1 VQRAFSIRRP
11 GLAPAL
17 WISWFLLVGCAD
29 DRPIAGG
36 PGGAWVPDQGDDT
49 DDVGTSEPD
58 SGTTDNGPSGSDD
71 TDVTSD
77 QGPSDEGTSG
87 DGDSEDD
94 GPESDE
100 VPDNDYC
107 NEVAGWDPAWSAKEE
122 EILTL
127 VNELRATGTSCG
139 AYGAIG
145 PSGPLVMHPALRCA
159 ARKHSKD
166 MVDRG
171 FFDHTNPDGEGPGDR
186 FRKAGYSGSKG
197 SENIA
202 MGTHGPSYTVDQWLA
217 SDGHCANM
225 MNPGFSEI
233 GVGFYPA
240 SQVQGLWTQ
249 AFGAP

>member
-1 VQRAFSIRRP
+1 MGRP
-11 GLAPAL
+11 GLGPAL
-17 WISWFLLVGCAD
+17 WILSLLLAGCVD

-36 PGGAWVPDQGDDT
+36 PGGAWFPDQDDGT
-49 DDVGTSEPD
+49 DDVDTSEPD
-58 SGTTDNGPSGSDD
+58 SETTDGDADTDETSEAGTSDD
-71 TDVTSD
+71 GS
-77 QGPSDEGTSG
+77 SG
-87 DGDSEDD
+87 DGDPEDD

-107 NEVAGWDPAWSAKEE
+107 DEVADWDPAWSAKEE
-122 EILTL
+122 EIVEL
-127 VNELRATGTSCG
+127 VNELRATGTTCG

-166 MVDRG
+166 MVDRE
-171 FFDHTNPDGEGPGDR
+171 FFDHINPDGEGPGDR
-186 FRKAGYSGSKG
+186 FRHAGYSGSKG

-202 MGTHGPSYTVDQWLA
+202 MGTHGPSQTVDQWLA

-240 SQVQGLWTQ
+240 SQLQGLWTQ